1 MIARWSE
8 TLMKI
13 TGTLLEEE
21 RREFTV
27 SA

>member
-8 TLMKI
+8 TLMEI

-27 SA
+27 NA